1 MEHAGGALFHIG
13 PLEVTGT
20 VVTSWAIIIALTII
34 SILATRR
41 LRDIPGPLQT
51 AAEMAINA
59 LHNFFAGTLGEKDAK
74 KYLPI
79 FATFFIFIVVS
90 NYSGQLP
97 GAGHYGAFKVPTASL
112 SVTAALAVVAFC
124 TTQGLGIKERGLK
137 HYLKGFLKPV
147 ALLLPLTLL
156 EQIVR
161 PFSLAL
167 RLYGNIYGEE
177 MVLENLYEIFPLVLP
192 LIMNVLSLLFCML
205 QAMVFTMLLAIYVS
219 EAIEEE
225 E

>member
-20 VVTSWAIIIALTII
+20 VVTSWAIILALTLI
-34 SILATRR
+34 SIFATRK
-41 LRDIPGPLQT
+41 LRDVPGPLQT

-74 KYLPI
+74 RYFPI

-90 NYSGQLP
+90 NYSGQIP
-97 GAGHYGAFKVPTASL
+97 GAGHYEGFKVPTASI
-112 SVTAALAVVAFC
+112 SITAALAIIAFF
-124 TTQGLGIKERGLK
+124 TTHSLGVKRQGFK
-137 HYLKGFLKPV
+137 HYMKSFLKPV
-147 ALLLPLTLL
+147 ALLLPLTLI
-156 EQIVR
+156 EQFVR

-177 MVLENLYEIFPLVLP
+177 MVLENLYEIFPLLLP
-192 LIMNVLSLLFCML
+192 LVMHVMSMLFCML